1 MPLLSLPRPNPP
13 PLLKKRLSLFGIPLD
28 VVGRRQLLDVF
39 TEWLSS
45 ERPHFIITAN
55 ALFLLDAQRVP
66 EIKSACESAS
76 LIIPDSSGITWAA
89 RRKSASS
96 APQRI
101 TGIDAAF
108 ELCALAEMKNT
119 PIYLLGAAPG
129 VASRAASYLSREFPY
144 LMIAGVRDGFFK
156 ESDEET
162 ILRDIAHSRAKV
174 VLIAMGMPRQELWIH
189 RNMHRLPP
197 AIYMG
202 VGGTLDVWAGDLKRA
217 PRWMQALG
225 IEWLYRLIQQP
236 WRITRMWQLPR
247 FALKV
252 ILNHA

>member
-1 MPLLSLPRPNPP
+1 
-13 PLLKKRLSLFGIPLD
+13 
-28 VVGRRQLLDVF
+28 
-39 TEWLSS
+39 
-45 ERPHFIITAN
+45 
-55 ALFLLDAQRVP
+55 
-66 EIKSACESAS
+66 
-76 LIIPDSSGITWAA
+76 
-89 RRKSASS
+89 
-96 APQRI
+96 
-101 TGIDAAF
+101 
-108 ELCALAEMKNT
+108 
-119 PIYLLGAAPG
+119 
-129 VASRAASYLSREFPY
+129 
-144 LMIAGVRDGFFK
+144 MIAGVRDGFFK